1 MTAPVVEERAG
12 ARDADRRGGPVPAPV
27 RAPRARRSVPLA
39 RWLAWVSAVAV
50 PVTFLA
56 VFFAWPVVAL
66 VGRGFVTDGALDL
79 TGFAEVFAASRTWRL
94 IGLTLGQAVVGTVLS
109 VGLGI
114 PGAYV
119 LYRCTFRG
127 QGAVRALVTVPFVLP
142 TVVVGVAFRALI
154 TESGPLGFLGLD
166 GSFAAIVAA
175 LVFFN
180 YSVVVRTVGGLW
192 EHLDPRA
199 EQAARALGA
208 SPARAL
214 WTVTLPALAP
224 AIASAAAVVF
234 LFCATAF
241 GVVLV
246 LGDQRYGTIETEI
259 WMQTVQFLDLRTA
272 AVLSVVQ
279 IVVVSSA
286 LWVAAR
292 ARSRREHALNL
303 SAATRSTHPLRLRP
317 VRGSDLA
324 AAVLTAL
331 VVVVLLAWPF
341 VNLLVRSFRTAD
353 GWGLGNYAALGTTGG
368 SNALT
373 DTVWAAAGT
382 SLRTAATATVIAL
395 VVGGLVALVVSR
407 RPRATVARRAVGVL
421 DSVFMLPLGVS
432 AVTVGFGFLITLD
445 RPLGLDVDLRTSG
458 LLVPIAQA
466 VVATPLVVRTV
477 LPVLRAIDPRQR
489 EVAATL
495 GAPPR
500 RVLATVDWPIAARSL
515 GLAIGFAFAVSLGEF
530 GATSFLARPDDATLP
545 IVIFRLIGRPGAE
558 NYGMALAASVVLAA
572 ITATVML
579 GAERLRGERTGEF

>member
-1 MTAPVVEERAG
+1 MGSAAPS
-12 ARDADRRGGPVPAPV
+12 RGWV
-27 RAPRARRSVPLA
+27 RMVCWAL
-39 RWLAWVSAVAV
+39 AVAV
-50 PVTFLA
+50 PVAFLA
-56 VFFAWPVVAL
+56 IFFVWPVVTL
-66 VGRGFVTDGALDL
+66 VGRGFWADGALDL
-79 TGFAEVFAASRTWRL
+79 SGFVEVFSQPRTWR
-94 IGLTLGQAVVGTVLS
+94 IVGLTLAQGVLGTVLS
-109 VGLGI
+109 VLLGV

-119 LYRCTFRG
+119 LYRCSFRG
-127 QGAVRALVTVPFVLP
+127 QKVVRALVTVPFVLP
-142 TVVVGVAFRALI
+142 TVVVGVAFRALLS
-154 TESGPLGFLGLD
+154 ESGPLGWLGWD
-166 GSFAAIVAA
+166 GTFTAIIAA

-208 SPARAL
+208 SPARAF

-246 LGDQRYGTIETEI
+246 LGGQRYATIETEI

-272 AVLSVVQ
+272 AVLSVAQ
-279 IVVVSSA
+279 LVVVTLA
-286 LWVAAR
+286 LAVASR

-303 SAATRSTHPLRLRP
+303 SAATRSTHPLR
-317 VRGSDLA
+317 RGDAVPAVITAVVVGLLLVWPLA
-324 AAVLTAL
+324 NL
-331 VVVVLLAWPF
+331 VVKSL
-341 VNLLVRSFRTAD
+341 RTSS
-353 GWGLGNYAALGTTGG
+353 GWGLGNYTALGTTGG
-368 SNALT
+368 RNALT
-373 DTVWAAAGT
+373 VTVWEAAAT
-382 SLRTAATATVIAL
+382 SLRTAAVATAIAL

-407 RPRATVARRAVGVL
+407 RPRAPRARRAISVM

-445 RPLGLDVDLRTSG
+445 KPLGLDIDLRTSG
-458 LLVPIAQA
+458 MLVPIAQA

-489 EVAATL
+489 EAAATL
-495 GAPPR
+495 GARPG

-530 GATSFLARPDDATLP
+530 GATSFLARPETATLP

-558 NYGMALAASVVLAA
+558 NYGMALAASVVLAL

-579 GAERLRGERTGEF
+579 LAERLRGERTGEF

>member
-1 MTAPVVEERAG
+1 M
-12 ARDADRRGGPVPAPV
+12 
-27 RAPRARRSVPLA
+27 
-39 RWLAWVSAVAV
+39 AVAV
-50 PVTFLA
+50 PVAFLGI
-56 VFFAWPVVAL
+56 FFVWPVSAL
-66 VGRGFVTDGALDL
+66 VGRGFWVEGALDL
-79 TGFAEVFAASRTWRL
+79 GGFAEVFSQPRTWR
-94 IGLTLGQAVVGTVLS
+94 IVGLTLAQGVLGTVLS
-109 VGLGI
+109 VGLGV

-119 LYRCTFRG
+119 LYRCSFRG
-127 QGAVRALVTVPFVLP
+127 QGVVRALVTVPFVLP
-142 TVVVGVAFRALI
+142 TVVVGVAFRALLS
-154 TESGPLGFLGLD
+154 ESGPLGWLGWD
-166 GSFAAIVAA
+166 GTFAAIIAA

-208 SPARAL
+208 SPACAFR
-214 WTVTLPALAP
+214 TVTLPALAP

-246 LGDQRYGTIETEI
+246 LGGQRYGTIETEI

-272 AVLSVVQ
+272 AVLSVAQLV
-279 IVVVSSA
+279 IVSLA
-286 LWVAAR
+286 LWVASR

-303 SAATRSTHPLRLRP
+303 SAATRSTHPLRLRGTRRP
-317 VRGSDLA
+317 T
-324 AAVLTAL
+324 AAVGSCSRSRGAGVLGDGALGDGARGAGARRRAWFGADALPAFVTA
-331 VVVVLLAWPF
+331 VVVLVLLAWPLA
-341 VNLLVRSFRTAD
+341 NLVAKSLRTAS

-368 SNALT
+368 RNALT
-373 DTVWAAAGT
+373 VTVWEAAAT
-382 SLRTAATATVIAL
+382 SLRTAAGATVIAL

-407 RPRATVARRAVGVL
+407 RPRAPRARRAISVM

-445 RPLGLDVDLRTSG
+445 KPLGLNVDLRTSG

-489 EVAATL
+489 EAAATL
-495 GAPPR
+495 GAPPG

-530 GATSFLARPDDATLP
+530 GATSFLARPETATLP
-545 IVIFRLIGRPGAE
+545 IVIFRLIGKPGAE
-558 NYGMALAASVVLAA
+558 NYGMALAASVVLAL

-579 GAERLRGERTGEF
+579 LAERLRGERTGEF